1 MLDQNMLE
9 NNFFTV
15 KLESAS
21 VQRVVKLSSN
31 ILQGQAY
38 FKRVDLK
45 CLGESNKPL
54 LNIDSTRLQQIVINL
69 VSNAIKFS
77 PKKETV

>member
-1 MLDQNMLE
+1 MLE

-21 VQRVVKLSSN
+21 VQKVIKVATN
-31 ILQGQAY
+31 ILTGQAY
-38 FKRVDLK
+38 FKKVTLN
-45 CLGESNKPL
+45 CLGESGRPL
-54 LNIDSTRLQQIVINL
+54 LNIDVTRLQQIVINL

-77 PKKETV
+77 PKKEIVEV